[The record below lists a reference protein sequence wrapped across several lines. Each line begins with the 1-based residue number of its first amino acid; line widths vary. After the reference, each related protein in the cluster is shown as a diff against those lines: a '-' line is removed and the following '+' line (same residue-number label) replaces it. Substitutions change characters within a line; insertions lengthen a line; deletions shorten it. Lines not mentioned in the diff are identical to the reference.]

1 MLGIVRG
8 EIVLGV
14 VGGGVVLGGEE
25 GSCWEGRR
33 ERAGRGGIVLGVV
46 GKGVWEEGSCWKGR
60 RGHAGSGGTRRRNE
74 YTIEGRRR
82 CELLVIQLSH
92 TNDAHH
98 RFEKR
103 RPPLLLQLVSLRLTR
118 SG

>member
-1 MLGIVRG
+1 MLGVVRG
-8 EIVLGV
+8 GIVLGV
-14 VGGGVVLGGEE
+14 VG
-25 GSCWEGRR
+25 
-33 ERAGRGGIVLGVV
+33 GGIVLGVV

-98 RFEKR
+98 PSKNAD
-103 RPPLLLQLVSLRLTR
+103 L
-118 SG
+118 

>member
-1 MLGIVRG
+1 MLGLVGLRG
-8 EIVLGV
+8 ETSWL
-14 VGGGVVLGGEE
+14 
-25 GSCWEGRR
+25 C
-33 ERAGRGGIVLGVV
+33 
-46 GKGVWEEGSCWKGR
+46 
-60 RGHAGSGGTRRRNE
+60 
-74 YTIEGRRR
+74 TIEGRRR

-103 RPPLLLQLVSLRLTR
+103 RPPLLLQLVSLCLTP

>member
-33 ERAGRGGIVLGVV
+33 GHAGRGGGIVLG
-46 GKGVWEEGSCWKGR
+46 GEEGSCWEWWEREWWEEGSCWKGR

-98 RFEKR
+98 PSKNAD
-103 RPPLLLQLVSLRLTR
+103 L
-118 SG
+118 